1 MRNVPMLVL
10 WLLARLIRG
19 HGTLL
24 VPFFQPWVRP
34 AFHTLVIRAASTS
47 LP

>member
-1 MRNVPMLVL
+1 MRNVPMFAL
-10 WLLARLIRG
+10 WLLARLIRR

-34 AFHTLVIRAASTS
+34 AFRALVIRAASTS